1 MAEVSLGL
9 SLGITH
15 GRVITELDRPD
26 DLAAGVPYTY
36 VVQGGYWELP
46 RALTFNL
53 GTGADDTVT
62 DVQLAYLDDTGN
74 PVAVVDTGAA
84 IDASSSV
91 LYSFLWNWSG
101 AAAWSNDTVNAA
113 LPPLLLQPMWT
124 IEILVTGGWSEGA
137 ITGIRF
143 YRERFITGPGGY
155 EIGVQWDED
164 AEAARTQQ
172 ITDRLS

>member
-1 MAEVSLGL
+1 MADVSLGL

-26 DLAAGVPYTY
+26 DLAAGVVYTY
-36 VVQGGYWELP
+36 TVQGGYWELP
-46 RALTFNL
+46 RSLAMTI
-53 GTGADDTVT
+53 GAGDDDTVT
-62 DVQLAYLDDTGN
+62 DVQIAYLDDTGI
-74 PVAVVDTGAA
+74 PVAAITTGAA
-84 IDASSSV
+84 ITAASTAQ
-91 LYSFLWNWSG
+91 YTFLWNWQQASE
-101 AAAWSNDTVNAA
+101 WSSDVLVAG
-113 LPPLLLQPMWT
+113 LPPLLLQPQWS
-124 IEILVTGGWSEGA
+124 IVVTPLGGWTEGA

-172 ITDRLS
+172 IVDRLS

>member
-26 DLAAGVPYTY
+26 DLAAGVPYVYT
-36 VVQGGYWELP
+36 VQGGYWELP
-46 RALTFNL
+46 RSLSFSFSA
-53 GTGADDTVT
+53 GADDTVA
-62 DVQLAYLDDTGN
+62 DVQVAVVDDTDT
-74 PVAVVDTGAA
+74 PVAIVDTGAA
-84 IDASSSV
+84 VAADTTA
-91 LYSFLWNWSG
+91 LYTFLWNWSG

-113 LPPLLLQPMWT
+113 LPQILIQPTWSLQVVV
-124 IEILVTGGWSEGA
+124 LGGWTEGQ
-137 ITGIRF
+137 ITTIRY

-172 ITDRLS
+172 IVDRLS